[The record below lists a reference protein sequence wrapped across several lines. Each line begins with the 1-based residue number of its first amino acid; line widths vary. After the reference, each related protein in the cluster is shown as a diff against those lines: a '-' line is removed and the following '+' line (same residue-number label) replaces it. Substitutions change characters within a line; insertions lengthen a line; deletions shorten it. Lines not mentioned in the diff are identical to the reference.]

1 MYQHTQSGP
10 LIWILCIASLIL
22 LLVGTGMS
30 MNSLKQ
36 AGEIFPSD
44 QTILLRLTGG
54 MFVMA
59 MILLLFFRLT
69 VSVDA
74 HYVRA
79 VFGIGIIGKRVP
91 LGNITGV
98 RCVTNPW
105 WYGWGIRLIPG
116 GWMWNI
122 TGNQAV
128 ELKLKSGR
136 LLRIGTDEP
145 EALETA
151 IRTRIPVV

>member
-1 MYQHTQSGP
+1 
-10 LIWILCIASLIL
+10 
-22 LLVGTGMS
+22 
-30 MNSLKQ
+30 
-36 AGEIFPSD
+36 
-44 QTILLRLTGG
+44 
-54 MFVMA
+54 
-59 MILLLFFRLT
+59 
-69 VSVDA
+69 
-74 HYVRA
+74 
-79 VFGIGIIGKRVP
+79 
-91 LGNITGV
+91 
-98 RCVTNPW
+98 VTNPW